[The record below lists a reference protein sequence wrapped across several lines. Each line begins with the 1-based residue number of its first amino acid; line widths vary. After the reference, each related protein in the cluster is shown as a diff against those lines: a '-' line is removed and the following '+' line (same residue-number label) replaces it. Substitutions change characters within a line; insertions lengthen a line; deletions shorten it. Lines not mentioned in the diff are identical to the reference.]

1 MRVADGVSWERLALR
16 AEVEAF
22 LVDEAALLD
31 EWRLDEWV
39 ALFTED
45 GHYLVPA
52 TDARDVDPRA
62 GVTIVNDD
70 RDRLAGRVRRLQ
82 SRAAHREFPWS
93 RVRHLVTNV
102 RVEGD
107 GTGPGVAAAAGGGP
121 IVATASFVVYRFRRH
136 ECHTF
141 VGSYRHSL
149 VREADGSLRIAEKVA
164 RLDLEDLAPGTVSV
178 IL

>member
-1 MRVADGVSWERLALR
+1 MTSAAIDAFLLR

-31 EWRLDEWV
+31 EWRLEEWV
-39 ALFTED
+39 ALFTE
-45 GHYLVPA
+45 GGRYLVPA
-52 TDARDVDPRA
+52 TDARDVDPRL

-70 RDRLAGRVRRLQ
+70 RDRLAGRARRLQ

-102 RVEGD
+102 RV
-107 GTGPGVAAAAGGGP
+107 AGASAGP
-121 IVATASFVVYRFRRH
+121 ILATASFAVYRFRRH

-141 VGSYRHSL
+141 VGSYRHTL
-149 VREADGSLRIAEKVA
+149 VRDDGGALRIAEKVA
-164 RLDLEDLAPGTVSV
+164 RLDMEDLEPGTVSV